1 MTIRSQ
7 NGGLRGAHLVA
18 RRAAP
23 VLLAL
28 LLLASYG
35 FSQDDDDL
43 PPEELAAGQAL
54 PDLILTQ
61 QIAPLLERVATGNVA
76 ALAGAL
82 QAEVIQHASSG
93 KGNALLSLGDLDGDG
108 APEMLLR
115 WALPVPAGAE
125 DLTPDEDSR
134 PAWGLYLLSWDGV
147 HWKASRLVVGVEDFA
162 VSLISLGP
170 GVARG
175 LAIVILDSD
184 SQAAYPMVFQVKD
197 HAAFLAWDAEAD
209 GSRYQPLFQ
218 TRVSFADRSGAPA
231 ELIAIGRADPGL
243 LQVQPRGKRGF
254 QARAV
259 YNWNGQA
266 FVPSKVDYSDGPDY
280 TVYRFIAA
288 LHVHDYRG
296 AYALVAPAKFLG
308 TDSPSLD
315 AFRQAIQNNWPEF
328 LEDHVFEAPETV
340 AGAPDPYAFV
350 LVKPDRRLVYH
361 PVFSADGKF
370 LLVGLSRSQEASSSG
385 DQIR

>member
-115 WALPVPAGAE
+115 WALPVPA
-125 DLTPDEDSR
+125 
-134 PAWGLYLLSWDGV
+134 WGLYLLSWDGM

-162 VSLISLGP
+162 VSMINLEPS
-170 GVARG
+170 VARG
-175 LAIVILDSD
+175 LAIIVSD
-184 SQAAYPMVFQVKD
+184 TPSQAAYPIVFEVKD
-197 HAAFLAWDAEAD
+197 HAASLLWDAEAD
-209 GSRYQPLFQ
+209 DSRYQPLFQ
-218 TRVSFADRSGAPA
+218 AQVSFTGRSGAPA
-231 ELIAIGRADPGL
+231 ELIATGRADPGL

-266 FVPSKVDYSDGPDY
+266 FVPSKVDYSDSPDY

-288 LHVHDYRG
+288 LHLHDYRG

-328 LEDHVFEAPETV
+328 LEDHVFEAPEIA
-340 AGAPDPYAFV
+340 AGATDPYAFL
-350 LVKPDRRLVYH
+350 LVESDRRLVYH
-361 PVFSADGKF
+361 PIFSADGKL
-370 LLVGLSRSQEASSSG
+370 LLVGLSRSQEASRSG